1 MCALECFVFP
11 EVQIQGS
18 VCIYEASIPP
28 MATLDAFEVFWDKI
42 SHLWPC
48 WPRTP
53 CLCWVMQSYAGAIE
67 PSWEVWWQKTFGDI
81 LLTATSCW
89 LEQLFF
95 RFMKYSPSY
104 RSNVKIK
111 LDNVP
116 KHPSFCPWVPAAC
129 NAAWRVSLAKVN
141 PRLHLQFLDDFK
153 KNIRVGWQNP
163 TRMAI
168 SQNINNLWFL
178 EDSKIFLLHTPL

>member
-1 MCALECFVFP
+1 MLTTNSLSLLSDAIIRRCHWAQLRNLMTENFCFN
-11 EVQIQGS
+11 
-18 VCIYEASIPP
+18 
-28 MATLDAFEVFWDKI
+28 
-42 SHLWPC
+42 
-48 WPRTP
+48 
-53 CLCWVMQSYAGAIE
+53 
-67 PSWEVWWQKTFGDI
+67 GDI

-116 KHPSFCPWVPAAC
+116 KHPSFCPWIPAAC